1 MDVVRLY
8 RTITG
13 GLYIMDVKKVIKQIM
28 TERNIDYI
36 ELAKKMDM
44 QPQSLRTKIY
54 RGNYSLSDFIEI
66 MDILECDLQVQTRDT
81 KKIFY

>member
-1 MDVVRLY
+1 MDVIRLY

-36 ELAKKMDM
+36 ELAEKLGM

-54 RGNYSLSDFIEI
+54 RGNYSLIDFIEI
-66 MDILECDLQVQTRDT
+66 MNILDCDLQIITRDT

>member
-1 MDVVRLY
+1 MDVVWLY

-36 ELAKKMDM
+36 ELAEKLGM

-54 RGNYSLSDFIEI
+54 RGNYSLTDFIEI
-66 MDILECDLQVQTRDT
+66 MNILDCDLQIITRDT

>member
-1 MDVVRLY
+1 
-8 RTITG
+8 
-13 GLYIMDVKKVIKQIM
+13 MDVKKVIKQIM

-36 ELAKKMDM
+36 ELAEKLGM

-66 MDILECDLQVQTRDT
+66 MDILDCDLQIITRDT

>member
-1 MDVVRLY
+1 
-8 RTITG
+8 
-13 GLYIMDVKKVIKQIM
+13 MDVKKVIKQIM

-36 ELAKKMDM
+36 ELAEKLGM

-66 MDILECDLQVQTRDT
+66 MDILECDLQVITRDS

>member
-1 MDVVRLY
+1 
-8 RTITG
+8 
-13 GLYIMDVKKVIKQIM
+13 MDVKKVIKQIM

-36 ELAKKMDM
+36 ELAEKLGM

>member
-1 MDVVRLY
+1 MDVIRLY
-8 RTITG
+8 MTISG
-13 GLYIMDVKKVIKQIM
+13 GLYIMDVKKVIKQTM

-36 ELAKKMDM
+36 ELAQKLGM

-54 RGNYSLSDFIEI
+54 RGNYSLTDFIEI
-66 MDILECDLQVQTRDT
+66 MNILECDIIVQTRDT